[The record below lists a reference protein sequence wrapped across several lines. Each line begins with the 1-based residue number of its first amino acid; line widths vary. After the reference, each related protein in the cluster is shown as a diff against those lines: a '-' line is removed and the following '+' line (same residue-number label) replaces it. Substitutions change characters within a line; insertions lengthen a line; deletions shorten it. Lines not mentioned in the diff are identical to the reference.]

1 MAAFSPENLAEIV
14 RSHSLDSDGRPRFT
28 GSESSRSKDFD
39 SDGDINSPDDKD
51 DEKDVLESSGNTK
64 ADDWHMTE
72 DVRRIKQDNYEDGAR
87 SIRLGVTW
95 QNLTVKGISSDASFQ
110 ENVLSQYNPKKG
122 GPKGKPLKTII
133 QGSHGCV
140 KPGEMLLVLGRPG
153 AGCTTLLSMLS
164 NRRLGYEEIS
174 GDIKFGNLDYKQAK
188 KYRGQIVMN
197 TEEEIFFPALT
208 VGQTI
213 DFATRMKV
221 PAHLPLDVNTPE
233 EYLAKMKDF
242 LLRSMSIEHTYDTKV
257 GNEYV
262 RGVSGGERKRVS
274 IIECLA
280 TRGSVWAWDN
290 STRGLDAST
299 ALEYTKAIRAMT
311 DILGLTT
318 IVTLYQAGNG
328 IFNLFDKVLLLD
340 GGKQIYYGPR
350 EQAVP
355 FMEHLGFFCDPSA
368 NKGDFL
374 TGVTVPTERVI
385 APGYEHRFPRT
396 ADEIRAE
403 YDKSL
408 IKSAMIAEYNYPD
421 TQEAAR
427 YTEEFKA
434 QVEYEKHK
442 SLPKSSPLTTSFVTQ
457 VRACVIRQYQILWG
471 DKWTQVFLQVSTL
484 AQALI
489 AGSLFYDS
497 PDDSAGLFTKG
508 GALFFALLYNS
519 LVAMSEV
526 TNSFTG
532 RPVMA
537 KHRSFALYH
546 PAAFCIAQVAADI
559 PILLFQISHFAIII
573 YFMVGLQVVAGKF
586 FIFWFTL
593 FTTTMAMTAL
603 FRFVGA
609 AFPNFDAASKVSGFL
624 ISALITYVGYE
635 ISKPDMHPWFVWIY
649 WIDPLSY
656 GFEALMGNEF
666 HDTVIPC
673 VGGSLIPTGPMY
685 TDSSFQACAG
695 VGGAEPGAV
704 TVNGDD
710 YLASLSYNHT
720 HIWRNIGINWAW
732 WALFVGLT
740 IFFTSRWRQMGE
752 GGRSLLIPRENQ
764 KKASHLLTAA
774 DEENQITEKPPVTSD
789 DKNSAPGSDSDQL
802 NDQLIRNTSIFTWKN
817 LTYTVKT
824 PHGDKVLLDNVQGFV
839 KPGTL
844 LALMGSSGAGKTTLM
859 DVLAQRKTEGTIHG
873 SILVDGR
880 PLPVSFQR
888 SAGYCEQLDVHEPL
902 ATVREALEFS
912 ALLRQSRTISREE
925 KLKYVD
931 TVIDL
936 LELHDIENTLI
947 GRPGAGLSVE
957 QRKRVTIGVELVS
970 KPSILIFLDEPTSG
984 LDGQA
989 AFNTVRFLRKLS
1001 AVGQAVCVTI
1011 HQPSASLFA
1020 QFDMLLLLAK
1030 GGKTVYFG
1038 DIGDNAGTIK
1048 EYFGRYGAPCPA
1060 ESNPA
1065 EHMID
1070 VVSGSLSQGRD
1081 WNSVWLES
1089 PEHQRM
1095 TSELDHLIED
1105 AASKPPGTVD
1115 DGYEFAT
1122 SIWEQTKHV
1131 THRMNVAMYRN
1142 VDYVN
1147 NKFALH
1153 IGSALFNGFT
1163 FWMIGDRVAD
1173 LQLKLFAIF
1182 NFIFVAPGVIAQLQP
1197 LFLDRRDIYEA
1208 REKKSK
1214 MYHWIPF
1221 VTGLIV
1227 SEIPYLIICAV
1238 FYFCCFYFTSGF
1250 PAAPKYAGATF
1261 FVMLVYEFIYT
1272 GIGQFVAAYTPNAV
1286 FASLVNPLIISI
1298 LVAFCGVLAPYSSL
1312 QDFWKYWMYWI
1323 NPFNYLMGALMI
1335 FGVWD
1340 SEVKCTDR
1348 EIATFNPPPN
1358 QTCGAYMTDYQST
1371 VLGGGT
1377 RLLNPEAT
1385 SNCQVCKY
1393 RDGAAYLETLN
1404 LKDYYYGWRDAAI
1417 CVIFALSSYAL
1428 VYLMMKLR
1436 TKATKR
1442 AEG

>member
-1 MAAFSPENLAEIV
+1 MAAYSPENLEEIV
-14 RSHSLDSDGRPRFT
+14 RSQSIDSTGRPRFT
-28 GSESSRSKDFD
+28 VSESSRSKEFD
-39 SDGDINSPDDKD
+39 SDGDFTSPDGKDDEKD
-51 DEKDVLESSGNTK
+51 DEKDVLESSGVTR

-87 SIRLGVTW
+87 SARLGVTW
-95 QNLTVKGISSDASFQ
+95 KNLTVKGISSDATFQ
-110 ENVLSQYNPKKG
+110 ENVLSQYNPVKG

-133 QGSHGCV
+133 EDSHGCV

-164 NRRLGYEEIS
+164 NRRLGYEEIT
-174 GDIKFGNLDYKQAK
+174 GDVKFGTLDHKKAKQ
-188 KYRGQIVMN
+188 YRGQIVMN

-221 PAHLPLDVNTPE
+221 PAHLPPGVSSPE
-233 EYLAKMKDF
+233 EYVAKMKDY
-242 LLRSMSIEHTYDTKV
+242 LLRSMSIEHTHDTKV
-257 GNEYV
+257 GNEYI

-328 IFNLFDKVLLLD
+328 IYNLFDKVLVLD
-340 GGKQIYYGPR
+340 QGKQIYYGPR
-350 EQAVP
+350 EKAVP
-355 FMEHLGFFCDPSA
+355 FMEHLGFVCDPSA

-385 APGYEHRFPRT
+385 APGYESRFPRT
-396 ADEIRAE
+396 AEAIRAE

-408 IKSAMIAEYNYPD
+408 IKPAMIAEYDYPE
-421 TQEAAR
+421 TEEAAR
-427 YTEEFKA
+427 HTAEFEA
-434 QVEYEKHK
+434 SVAYEKHK
-442 SLPKSSPLTTSFVTQ
+442 SLPKSSPLTTSFLSQ
-457 VRACVIRQYQILWG
+457 VRACIIRQYQILWG
-471 DKWTQVFLQVSTL
+471 DKETQIFLQIATL
-484 AQALI
+484 IQGLI

-497 PDDSAGLFTKG
+497 PDNSAGLFTKG
-508 GALFFALLYNS
+508 GALFFALLYNA

-526 TNSFTG
+526 TNSFMG
-532 RPVMA
+532 RPVLA

-559 PILLFQISHFAIII
+559 PILLFQISHFSIVV
-573 YFMVGLQVVAGKF
+573 YFMVGLQMAAAKF

-593 FTTTMAMTAL
+593 FSTTMAMTAM

-635 ISKPDMHPWFVWIY
+635 IPKPDMHPWFVWIY

-656 GFEALMGNEF
+656 GFESLMGNEF
-666 HDTVIPC
+666 HDQVIPC
-673 VGGSLIPTGPMY
+673 IGGSLIPTGPMY
-685 TDSSFQACAG
+685 TDSAHQSCAG
-695 VGGAEPGAV
+695 VGGAAPGAV
-704 TVNGDD
+704 TVTGDD
-710 YLASLSYNHT
+710 YLASLSYKHS
-720 HIWRNIGINWAW
+720 HVWRNIGINWAW
-732 WALFVGLT
+732 WALYVGLT
-740 IFFTSRWRQMGE
+740 IFFTNKWRQMGE
-752 GGRSLLIPRENQ
+752 GGKSLLIPRENQ
-764 KKASHLLTAA
+764 KVADHLLA
-774 DEENQITEKPPVTSD
+774 DEENQVAETEKPPTND
-789 DKNSAPGSDSDQL
+789 AGYDSDQL

-824 PHGDKVLLDNVQGFV
+824 PAGDKVLLDNVQGYV

-912 ALLRQSRTISREE
+912 ALLRQSRTTPREE

-1038 DIGDNAGTIK
+1038 DIGDNAATIK
-1048 EYFGRYGAPCPA
+1048 EYFGRYGAPCPPA
-1060 ESNPA
+1060 SNPA

-1089 PEHQRM
+1089 PEHKQM
-1095 TSELDHLIED
+1095 TTDLDHIISD
-1105 AASKPPGTVD
+1105 AANRPPGTVD
-1115 DGYEFAT
+1115 DGHEFAAP
-1122 SIWEQTKHV
+1122 IWEQTKIV
-1131 THRMNVAMYRN
+1131 SHRMNVALYRN

-1163 FWMIGDRVAD
+1163 FWMIGDNVGD

-1197 LFLDRRDIYEA
+1197 LFLDRRDIYET

-1227 SEIPYLIICAV
+1227 SEIPYLIVCAV
-1238 FYFCCFYFTSGF
+1238 FYYVCFYYTAGF
-1250 PAAPKYAGATF
+1250 PAASKYAGATF
-1261 FVMLVYEFIYT
+1261 FVMLIYEFIYT

-1286 FASLVNPLIISI
+1286 FAAMVNPLIITI
-1298 LVAFCGVLAPYSSL
+1298 LVSFCGVLAPYDQL
-1312 QDFWKYWMYWI
+1312 QDFWKYWMYWM
-1323 NPFNYLMGALMI
+1323 NPFNYLMGALLV

-1340 SEVKCTDR
+1340 SDVNCSER
-1348 EIATFNPPPN
+1348 ELALFDPPAN
-1358 QTCGAYMTDYQST
+1358 QTCGSYMTAYQST

-1385 SNCQVCKY
+1385 AGCQVCKY

-1417 CVIFALSSYAL
+1417 CVIFAFSSYAL